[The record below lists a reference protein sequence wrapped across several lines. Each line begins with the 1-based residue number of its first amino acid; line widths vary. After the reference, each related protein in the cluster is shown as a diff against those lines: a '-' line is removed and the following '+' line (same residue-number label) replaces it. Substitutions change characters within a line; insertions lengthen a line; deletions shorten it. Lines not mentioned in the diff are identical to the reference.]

1 MKKFR
6 ARNAWFV
13 ALIGI
18 AIFAIFITEIGYA
31 RFLFLISN
39 VNKSFVIL
47 VFLLNALNI
56 IAFTMSWKFLIPRQ
70 ISFYKL
76 FKFYVAGTFINNI
89 TPTFGSGGEPIKAM
103 LLGKETGT
111 SKAECFAGVVYHRIV
126 NVFSFLA
133 IELAGIGLLFYM
145 PGLTLERWEIS
156 ALVFSIVFGFF
167 IFGLLVYFYMRKD
180 KLSLFAHSMLRFLAP
195 LIKRVKKGFDHR
207 VHADALE
214 KSINSFHS
222 GLQGIHCNKKGLAK
236 AMFFSSLG
244 WIFEIM
250 AMYVIFLSL
259 GPGTHIPI
267 GVLIITY
274 SISIISGWIPIVLP
288 GGLGI
293 VDSTM
298 ATLLI
303 FSGVSLEIALLVTL
317 LYRLVSYWFN
327 TVLGAFYLWRSLK
340 SDKTP
345 F

>member
-6 ARNAWFV
+6 ARNIWFV

-47 VFLLNALNI
+47 VFLLNVLNI
-56 IAFTMSWKFLIPRQ
+56 IAFTMSWKFLIPMD

-103 LLGKETGT
+103 LLGKETGS
-111 SKAECFAGVVYHRIV
+111 SKAECFAGVVYHRVV
-126 NVFSFLA
+126 NILSFLA
-133 IELAGIGLLFYM
+133 IELAGLGFLFYK
-145 PGLTLERWEIS
+145 PEFHLERWEIS
-156 ALVFSIVFGFF
+156 ALVSSIVFGLFM
-167 IFGLLVYFYMRKD
+167 FGLLIYFYMRKD
-180 KLSLFAHSMLRFLAP
+180 RLSSFAHSMLRSFAP
-195 LIKRVKKGFDHR
+195 LIRRVKKGFDHR
-207 VHADALE
+207 AHADALE
-214 KSINSFHS
+214 KSIDSFHS
-222 GLQGIHCNKKGLAK
+222 GLRGINCNKSGLAK

-250 AMYVIFLSL
+250 VMYVIFLSL
-259 GPGTHIPI
+259 GSGAHIPI

-274 SISIISGWIPIVLP
+274 SISIISGWIPLVLP
-288 GGLGI
+288 GGIGV

-303 FSGVSLEIALLVTL
+303 FSGVSLEIALFVTL

-327 TVLGAFYLWRSLK
+327 TILGAFYLWRSLK
-340 SDKTP
+340 VDKTS

>member
-6 ARNAWFV
+6 ARNIWFA
-13 ALIGI
+13 ALIGV

-47 VFLLNALNI
+47 VFLLNVLNI
-56 IAFTMSWKFLIPRQ
+56 IAFTMSWKFLIPMD

-103 LLGKETGT
+103 LLGKETGS

-126 NVFSFLA
+126 NILSFLA
-133 IELAGIGLLFYM
+133 IELAGLGLLFYK
-145 PGLTLERWEIS
+145 PEINLERWEIS
-156 ALVFSIVFGFF
+156 VLVSSIVFGLF
-167 IFGLLVYFYMRKD
+167 IFGLLIYFYMRKD
-180 KLSLFAHSMLRFLAP
+180 RLSSLAHSMLRSFAP
-195 LIKRVKKGFDHR
+195 LIRRVRKGFDQR
-207 VHADALE
+207 AYADSLE
-214 KSINSFHS
+214 KSIDSFHS
-222 GLQGIHCNKKGLAK
+222 GLRGIHCNKSGLAK

-250 AMYVIFLSL
+250 VMYVIFLSL
-259 GPGTHIPI
+259 GSEARIPI

-274 SISIISGWIPIVLP
+274 SISIISGWIPLVLP
-288 GGLGI
+288 GGIGV

-303 FSGVSLEIALLVTL
+303 FSGVSLEIALFVTL

-327 TVLGAFYLWRSLK
+327 TILGAFYLWRSLK
-340 SDKTP
+340 KSIS
-345 F
+345 